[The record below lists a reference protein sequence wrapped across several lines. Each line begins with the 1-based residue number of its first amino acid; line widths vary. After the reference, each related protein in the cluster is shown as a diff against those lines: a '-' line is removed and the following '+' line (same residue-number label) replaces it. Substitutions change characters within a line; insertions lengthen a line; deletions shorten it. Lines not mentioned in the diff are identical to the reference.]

1 MNTFANLLPSV
12 GGNRPPLSDE
22 ELRRLAEML
31 QQRGEGLAAINP
43 QEAQMLKDA
52 GGSGKPLPGTQGLGM
67 NGGPIRTYE
76 KEDGRI
82 DEDHRLAILTDA
94 EVEALNYLKH
104 QDQEQGFQSGNGP
117 LVQAL
122 ASMNTDELDYH
133 NVNGMNLPSLNDFG
147 SDGQGGTTGGGGGD
161 KQGDTGVGENRDG
174 NGGNGG
180 GGPIGPEP
188 GGPES
193 TPSETSEQQ
202 KASEQASIEGQAKA
216 HNENTIRFETD
227 QRVIQEYN
235 RQKQSQGGGDGGSQ
249 QQQQQQQKPKFYDSL
264 GGVHDTQEAAD
275 AATQKIVGQQN
286 ALEAYLKKELTS
298 DMDFET
304 FSEQFFKEREKVTP
318 GKKVQVQTGGRPET
332 FEEFVARSNLPS
344 YSDYS
349 KKLTEGNKTFQQWKD
364 VTKPETFEQYVAR
377 VGSSFQET
385 GEDGQPVTVE
395 KSRREMIREYNE
407 FLYQEYLKTFVNAP
421 TQEEY
426 NSYISQQYEKAKT
439 DGTLQIIPTYT
450 TQQEAPKTETIREAD
465 GFELLPESEVERIF
479 NIAMKTVQAET
490 TLQTEQF
497 RGNVIE
503 LFNNGTFTARGKRV
517 RNQQGEIVDV
527 VPTTFAEA
535 DAKLSQLYPDSF
547 GRLSES
553 QKRAVLQDALE
564 EFARIEAFTLTMED
578 VDRFTRPAP
587 KMGAVDDITATD
599 IATVADATE
608 TTVGAVDDVTQTTLD
623 EVLDVASDAGE
634 LSDVIDEEDALIE
647 VLKSRVA
654 GDEPSVAEIQ
664 LKRGTEQNLKALLA
678 TTAGVMDPTK
688 LRQTRNMWMDIQQIF
703 TGQKAELRAA
713 EQVQAEQNL
722 LAVLK
727 AKGTREASIQIA
739 NMEKDIQMSI
749 AQGNLDQAR
758 KIQNQQAAL
767 TLVTVQAEIEKDVR
781 LANLDK
787 ERIIAIEEGKLD
799 LATKIANL
807 EKEILIAKVNAQ
819 LALDS
824 RKMDDAIAI
833 AAYQGEQALAG
844 VEVEIDLAEMK
855 ADLTTAGFELQKDLA
870 LMDRETKLAVARLV
884 GELKAEQASA
894 DRDSDRING
903 LISAI
908 ATVGATYLR
917 FKTGV

>member
-22 ELRRLAEML
+22 ELLRLAEML

-52 GGSGKPLPGTQGLGM
+52 GGSGKPLPGTEGLGVA
-67 NGGPIRTYE
+67 GGPIRSYE
-76 KEDGRI
+76 DDGSEFESNTPTTETNEENFDDQDPTEKSEI
-82 DEDHRLAILTDA
+82 EKHH
-94 EVEALNYLKH
+94 EEYLKSL
-104 QDQEQGFQSGNGP
+104 EGQG
-117 LVQAL
+117 
-122 ASMNTDELDYH
+122 
-133 NVNGMNLPSLNDFG
+133 
-147 SDGQGGTTGGGGGD
+147 DGDGGGTT
-161 KQGDTGVGENRDG
+161 T
-174 NGGNGG
+174 
-180 GGPIGPEP
+180 
-188 GGPES
+188 
-193 TPSETSEQQ
+193 TT
-202 KASEQASIEGQAKA
+202 
-216 HNENTIRFETD
+216 TTTT
-227 QRVIQEYN
+227 
-235 RQKQSQGGGDGGSQ
+235 
-249 QQQQQQQKPKFYDSL
+249 PKFYDSL
-264 GGVHDTQEAAD
+264 GGVHDTQEAAN

-286 ALEAYLKKELTS
+286 ALEAFLKKELTS
-298 DMDFET
+298 DMDYET

-318 GKKVQVQTGGRPET
+318 GKKAQVQTGGRPET

-344 YSDYS
+344 YSDYA
-349 KKLTEGNKTFQQWKD
+349 KKLTEGNQTFQQWKD
-364 VTKPETFEQYVAR
+364 ATKPETFEQYVAR
-377 VGSSFQET
+377 VGSSYQET
-385 GEDGQPVTVE
+385 GEDGQPVTVQ
-395 KSRREMIREYNE
+395 KSRRDMIREYNE
-407 FLYQEYLKTFVNAP
+407 FLYKEYLKTLAKAP
-421 TQEEY
+421 TQEMY
-426 NSYISQQYEKAKT
+426 NSYIAQQYENAKT
-439 DGTLQIIPTYT
+439 DGTLQVIPTYT
-450 TQQEAPKTETIREAD
+450 TQQEAPTTEIVREAD

-479 NIAMKTVQAET
+479 NIAMQTVQFET

-497 RGNVIE
+497 RGNVID
-503 LFNNGTFTARGKRV
+503 LFNDGTFTARGKRV
-517 RNQQGEIVDV
+517 KNQQGEIVDV

-564 EFARIEAFTLTMED
+564 EFARIEAFTLTIED
-578 VDRFTRPAP
+578 VERFTRPAP
-587 KMGAVDDITATD
+587 EMGTIDDITATD
-599 IATVADATE
+599 IATVADATAP
-608 TTVGAVDDVTQTTLD
+608 TVGAVADITETTLD

-634 LSDVIDEEDALIE
+634 LADVIDEEDALIE

-739 NMEKDIQMSI
+739 NMEKDIRMSI
-749 AQGNLDQAR
+749 EQGNLDQAR
-758 KIQNQQAAL
+758 KIKNQQAAL

-824 RKMDDAIAI
+824 RRMDDALSIVS
-833 AAYQGEQALAG
+833 YQGEMALEG
-844 VEVEIDLAEMK
+844 LEVEIDLAEMDAELK
-855 ADLTTAGFELQKDLA
+855 TTLAEAGLKTQMEIAA
-870 LMDRETKLAVARLV
+870 LDREQRAWLNSQNIALQRQGITTTERVSILGAVA
-884 GELKAEQASA
+884 
-894 DRDSDRING
+894 
-903 LISAI
+903 
-908 ATVGATYLR
+908 TVVEAWLTS
-917 FKTGV
+917 

>member
-1 MNTFANLLPSV
+1 MNNFANLLPSV

-104 QDQEQGFQSGNGP
+104 QDKEQGFQSGNGP

-122 ASMNTDELDYH
+122 ASMNTHELDYY
-133 NVNGMNLPSLNDFG
+133 NYKGMNLPSLNDFG

-161 KQGDTGVGENRDG
+161 KQGDTGVGENGGG
-174 NGGNGG
+174 NGGNNTVTIEEQSTGG
-180 GGPIGPEP
+180 EQSTAGTGSGNITKVVGSDIITAVPDGSGGYTYISS
-188 GGPES
+188 GGQNLS
-193 TPSETSEQQ
+193 GVTSMSEATN
-202 KASEQASIEGQAKA
+202 K
-216 HNENTIRFETD
+216 
-227 QRVIQEYN
+227 V
-235 RQKQSQGGGDGGSQ
+235 KQNQGGGDGGSQ
-249 QQQQQQQKPKFYDSL
+249 QQQQQTKPKFYDSL
-264 GGVHDTQEAAD
+264 GGEHDSQEAAD
-275 AATQKIVGQQN
+275 AANLKIVGQQN
-286 ALEAYLKKELTS
+286 ALESMLTKELTS

-304 FSEQFFKEREKVTP
+304 FKEQFFKQREKVTP
-318 GKKVQVQTGGRPET
+318 GKTVQVQTGGRPET
-332 FEEFVARSNLPS
+332 YEEWKKRNNIVEYSLKSTQDAKNNYELGLKGQGPLP
-344 YSDYS
+344 
-349 KKLTEGNKTFQQWKD
+349 
-364 VTKPETFEQYVAR
+364 VV
-377 VGSSFQET
+377 
-385 GEDGQPVTVE
+385 
-395 KSRREMIREYNE
+395 M
-407 FLYQEYLKTFVNAP
+407 
-421 TQEEY
+421 
-426 NSYISQQYEKAKT
+426 
-439 DGTLQIIPTYT
+439 IPTFT
-450 TQQEAPKTETIREAD
+450 TQQETPTTEIVREAD

-479 NIAMKTVQAET
+479 NIAMKTVQKET

-497 RGNVIE
+497 RGNVID
-503 LFNNGTFTARGKRV
+503 LFNDGTFTARGKRV
-517 RNQQGEIVDV
+517 KNQEGEIVDV

-564 EFARIEAFTLTMED
+564 EFARIEAFTLTIED
-578 VDRFTRPAP
+578 VERFTRPAP
-587 KMGAVDDITATD
+587 DMDDVDDITATD
-599 IATVADATE
+599 IATVADATAP
-608 TTVGAVDDVTQTTLD
+608 TVEAVDDVTQTTLD
-623 EVLDVASDAGE
+623 DVLDVASDAGE
-634 LSDVIDEEDALIE
+634 LKDVLADEDELIK
-647 VLKSRVA
+647 VLKSRVE
-654 GDEPSVAEIQ
+654 GTEPSVAEIQ

-688 LRQTRNMWMDIQQIF
+688 LRQTRNMWMDIQQVF

-727 AKGTREASIQIA
+727 SKGTREASIQIA
-739 NMEKDIQMSI
+739 NMEKDVQMSI

-767 TLVTVQAEIEKDVR
+767 TLVTVQAEIDKDVR

-787 ERIIAIEEGKLD
+787 ERIIAIEQGKMD

-824 RKMDDAIAI
+824 RKLDDALAI

-855 ADLTTAGFELQKDLA
+855 SDLTTAGFELQKDLA

-884 GELKAEQASA
+884 GELQTEQAKA
-894 DRDSDRING
+894 DRDSNRING

>member
-52 GGSGKPLPGTQGLGM
+52 GGSGKPLPGTKGLGM

-104 QDQEQGFQSGNGP
+104 QDKEQGFQSGNGP

-122 ASMNTDELDYH
+122 ASMNTHDLDFY
-133 NVNGMNLPSLNDFG
+133 NYKGMSIPSLNDMSEG
-147 SDGQGGTTGGGGGD
+147 SDDDPRGGLSGGGNG
-161 KQGDTGVGENRDG
+161 G

-188 GGPES
+188 GGPDS
-193 TPSETSEQQ
+193 TPPETPEQE
-202 KASEQASIEGQAKA
+202 KSSVQASIEGQAKA
-216 HNENTIRFETD
+216 HNENTIKFED
-227 QRVIQEYN
+227 DPRVIQAYN
-235 RQKQSQGGGDGGSQ
+235 NLNQNQGGGDGGGQ
-249 QQQQQQQKPKFYDSL
+249 QQQQKQTKPKFYDSL
-264 GGVHDTQEAAD
+264 GGEHDTQEAAD

-286 ALEAYLKKELTS
+286 ALMAFLKKELTS
-298 DMDFET
+298 DMDYET
-304 FSEQFFKEREKVTP
+304 FSEQFFEEREKVTP
-318 GKKVQVQTGGRPET
+318 GKKAQVQTGGRPET
-332 FEEFVARSNLPS
+332 FEEFIARSNLPS

-364 VTKPETFEQYVAR
+364 ATKPETFEQYVAR
-377 VGSSFQET
+377 VGSSFEEI
-385 GEDGQPVTVE
+385 GEDGLPITVH
-395 KSRREMIREYNE
+395 KNRRQMIREYNE
-407 FLYQEYLKTFVNAP
+407 FLYKEYLKTLAKAP

-450 TQQEAPKTETIREAD
+450 TQQEAPTTEIVREAD

-479 NIAMKTVQAET
+479 NIAMKTVQKET

-497 RGNVIE
+497 RGNVID
-503 LFNNGTFTARGKRV
+503 LFNDGTFTARGKRV

-564 EFARIEAFTLTMED
+564 EFARIEAFTLTIED
-578 VDRFTRPAP
+578 VERFTRPAP
-587 KMGAVDDITATD
+587 EMAAVGDITATD
-599 IATVADATE
+599 IANVGDATAP
-608 TTVGAVDDVTQTTLD
+608 TVGAVADVTETTLD
-623 EVLDVASDAGE
+623 VVLDVASDAGE
-634 LSDVIDEEDALIE
+634 LADVIDEEDALIE

-767 TLVTVQAEIEKDVR
+767 TLVTVQAEIDKDVR

-787 ERIIAIEEGKLD
+787 ERIIAIEQGKMD

-824 RKMDDAIAI
+824 RKLDDALAI
-833 AAYQGEQALAG
+833 AAYQGEQSLQG
-844 VEVEIDLAEMK
+844 LETEIDFNDMK
-855 ADLTTAGFELQKDLA
+855 TEL
-870 LMDRETKLAVARLV
+870 TKLGFDIQLELGEMETERAMAIQNLIMDYKSEMAR
-884 GELKAEQASA
+884 
-894 DRDSDRING
+894 SDRNQNTLNNIIG
-903 LISAI
+903 AI
-908 ATVGATYLR
+908 ATVGAAYLK
-917 FKTGV
+917 FSSGLP

>member
-52 GGSGKPLPGTQGLGM
+52 GGSGKPLPGTQGLGVG
-67 NGGPIRTYE
+67 GGPIRTYE
-76 KEDGRI
+76 DESDTVDAPEDTGFSNSG
-82 DEDHRLAILTDA
+82 DFES
-94 EVEALNYLKH
+94 EV
-104 QDQEQGFQSGNGP
+104 
-117 LVQAL
+117 
-122 ASMNTDELDYH
+122 
-133 NVNGMNLPSLNDFG
+133 NDFSG
-147 SDGQGGTTGGGGGD
+147 FDDDGDSDEPDLTNVGD
-161 KQGDTGVGENRDG
+161 LDDYYEN
-174 NGGNGG
+174 
-180 GGPIGPEP
+180 
-188 GGPES
+188 ES
-193 TPSETSEQQ
+193 VQMQADNHNETSIQ
-202 KASEQASIEGQAKA
+202 
-216 HNENTIRFETD
+216 FETD
-227 QRVIQEYN
+227 PAVIQAYN
-235 RQKQSQGGGDGGSQ
+235 NLNQNQGGGDGGGTTTTTS
-249 QQQQQQQKPKFYDSL
+249 KFYDSL
-264 GGVHDTQEAAD
+264 GGEHLSQEAAD
-275 AATQKIVGQQN
+275 AANLKITQQQN
-286 ALEAYLKKELTS
+286 SLETYLIQNLAS
-298 DMDFET
+298 DSNFET
-304 FSEQFFKEREKVTP
+304 FKEQFFKT
-318 GKKVQVQTGGRPET
+318 RPET
-332 FEEFVARSNLPS
+332 YDEFIKRIGFPVFNLNS
-344 YSDYS
+344 YNES
-349 KKLTEGNKTFQQWKD
+349 KKAYEDGLKGEGN
-364 VTKPETFEQYVAR
+364 Y
-377 VGSSFQET
+377 
-385 GEDGQPVTVE
+385 PVQTITE
-395 KSRREMIREYNE
+395 SEI
-407 FLYQEYLKTFVNAP
+407 
-421 TQEEY
+421 
-426 NSYISQQYEKAKT
+426 KA
-439 DGTLQIIPTYT
+439 D
-450 TQQEAPKTETIREAD
+450 
-465 GFELLPESEVERIF
+465 LLPESEVERIF
-479 NIAMKTVQAET
+479 NIAMKTVGKET

-497 RGNVIE
+497 RGNVID
-503 LFNNGTFTARGKRV
+503 LFNDGTFTARGKRV
-517 RNQQGEIVDV
+517 KNQQGEIVDV

-587 KMGAVDDITATD
+587 EMAAVGDITATD
-599 IATVADATE
+599 IATVGDATAP
-608 TTVGAVDDVTQTTLD
+608 TVGTVADVTQTTLD

-634 LSDVIDEEDALIE
+634 LADVIDEEDALIE

-688 LRQTRNMWMDIQQIF
+688 LRQTRNMWMDIQQVF

-739 NMEKDIQMSI
+739 NMEKDIRMSI
-749 AQGNLDQAR
+749 EQGNLDQAR
-758 KIQNQQAAL
+758 KIKNQQAAL
-767 TLVTVQAEIEKDVR
+767 TLVTVQAEIDKDVR

-787 ERIIAIEEGKLD
+787 ERIIAIEQGKMD

-824 RKMDDAIAI
+824 RKLDDALAI

-855 ADLTTAGFELQKDLA
+855 SDLTTAGFELQKDLA

-884 GELKAEQASA
+884 GELKAEEASA
-894 DRDSDRING
+894 DRNQDTVDG
-903 LISAI
+903 LIGAI
-908 ATVGATYLR
+908 ATVGAAYLK
-917 FKTGV
+917 FNTGI